1 MSAVLKLPDN
11 IIPFEL
17 PKRKPKIVEKE
28 EIPHQK
34 AYCIT
39 PFRAAS
45 DKRLHEGTLR
55 VLMILCSYTNRAGIT
70 WVGQATIGKQLNISK
85 QAVNKQ
91 MKLLVEHGYIE
102 VISKGW
108 RGERANTTRVIF
120 DESVTAEDAISIV
133 SAQEDARP
141 PSMIKKEIKEMDEDI
156 RKKLNQQYKTAMG
169 NMMSADPMK
178 IDTRPKPTDSITVRE
193 MKEKIKAE
201 QDRVVRRRKAVSK
214 EVTKPVDNLSKPVD
228 NSVDNSLHSQPHS
241 QPDSQPLGVDRKVD
255 NYKVSKG
262 IYIKIYKELINKLF
276 NIERIINEQDE
287 LTMQQMIDAGLTV
300 EMWSDVVTDILTT
313 IKTKR
318 QEPPHRIAYFRD
330 GILRALA

>member
-1 MSAVLKLPDN
+1 MSAALKLPDN
-11 IIPFEL
+11 IIQFNL
-17 PKRKPKIVEKE
+17 PKRKPKVVQKE
-28 EIPHQK
+28 EIPFQK

-39 PFRAAS
+39 PYRAAT

-55 VLMILCSYTNRAGIT
+55 VLMVLCSFTNRAGIT
-70 WVGQATIGKQLNISK
+70 WVGQATLGKILGISK

-108 RGERANTTRVIF
+108 RGERANTTRVVF
-120 DESVTAEDAISIV
+120 DESVSAEDAISIT
-133 SAQEDARP
+133 SAQEDTRP
-141 PSMIKKEIKEMDEDI
+141 PSMIKKELKEMDESI
-156 RKKLNQQYKTAMG
+156 RKQLNQQYKEAIG
-169 NMMSADPMK
+169 NMTRPDPMK
-178 IDTRPKPTDSITVRE
+178 IDTTPKPTDSITVRE

-214 EVTKPVDNLSKPVD
+214 EVNKPVDNLSKPVD

-241 QPDSQPLGVDRKVD
+241 QPDCQPLGVDRKVV

-287 LTMQQMIDAGLTV
+287 LVIQEMIDAGLTV
-300 EMWSDVVTDILTT
+300 EMWTDVVTDILTT

-318 QEPPHRIAYFRD
+318 QEPPHRIGYFRD